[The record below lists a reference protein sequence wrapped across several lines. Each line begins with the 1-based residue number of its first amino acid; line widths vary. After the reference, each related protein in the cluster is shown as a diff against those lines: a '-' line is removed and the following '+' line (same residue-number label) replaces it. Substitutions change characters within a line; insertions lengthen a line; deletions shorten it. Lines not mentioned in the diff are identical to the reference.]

1 MANQALLALVYS
13 SDWAGIV
20 DPDGLNI
27 RPRYVYWSHI
37 SSGEPFM
44 KSFKFEK
51 CFDPRPLMLKI
62 ITLVFLILTGSP
74 RLSKKIDVRFIEF

>member
-62 ITLVFLILTGSP
+62 ITLVFRGASLSRPGAVTHSLIL
-74 RLSKKIDVRFIEF
+74 IF